1 VKREL
6 VSDTYILLSA
16 PILTG
21 LVYLLAIT
29 ELVNFPVVYVFL
41 LAIGLSLI
49 SLFLVPRYIKKAID
63 SKDGKKIVVSL
74 LISVLAATPFVLA
87 LGGWVNYAS

>member
-1 VKREL
+1 MKREL